1 MGSSFHTMYT
11 QHITHNTE
19 YSAYLK
25 KRVKSKRKGLIAM
38 RVCSFLLFIVLLM
51 SSVFT
56 GSALAKENSK
66 QAADLIFENGSV
78 YTVDKDRSRAE
89 AVAVK
94 DGKILYVGDSKGAA
108 AFKGSNTR
116 VIDLKGK
123 MLLPGFIDSHA
134 HAYLMAESLFWLD
147 ITNYSTLEEYAQAIK
162 DYLKEHPD
170 SKQLRGV
177 GWKRDLI
184 ESSGLAP
191 NEWLDQVVPDIPAVF
206 ISSSHHDLW
215 VNSKA
220 LANAGIDKNT
230 PDPKGGMIERDPK
243 TGEPTGILQ
252 EFSAHNLVINALPQ
266 SDFTVEEYKE
276 TILAWQEF
284 SAKNGVTGVFVP
296 IHYPTENL
304 LKAFEEMDNAGK
316 LTMRYDLALWADENR
331 GTEQISMFKELRDKY
346 QGELYK
352 VDSIKIFADG
362 VGDDLLVWDQDVL
375 EETVAALDKEGF
387 RVYVHAIGIQGF
399 YPSGNALDA
408 FEYAAK
414 VNGRRDSRHAIT
426 HISWV
431 REDDVAR
438 FKDLDV
444 IPVPQPA
451 WFASRKSDYDL
462 SEENLRDL
470 RRMNSYFEAGIP
482 VASSSDYPSTAQFL
496 SDFIPFTGL
505 EVGVTRLDRDKAVE
519 ADLDKAAWPK
529 ERASL
534 EDMIAS
540 YTINGA
546 HLIFAEDERGSIE
559 VGKKADLVVVDKN
572 LFELPVTQINQAK
585 VLLTLFEGKEVF
597 RDLTFIDASYLQALV
612 EQFEK
617 AGEFSNHGAA
627 RSLQAHL
634 DTAAR
639 FEQQEAAE
647 QVVKHM
653 QSFNQLLDQHKKAGS
668 VSEDAYQSLKTHAE
682 ALLKKWQES
691 RK

>member
-1 MGSSFHTMYT
+1 
-11 QHITHNTE
+11 
-19 YSAYLK
+19 
-25 KRVKSKRKGLIAM
+25 M

-56 GSALAKENSK
+56 GSALAKENSN

-94 DGKILYVGDSKGAA
+94 DGKILYVGGTKGAA
-108 AFKGSNTR
+108 AFKGTDTR
-116 VIDLKGK
+116 IIDLKGK

-147 ITNYSTLEEYAQAIK
+147 ITNDSTLEEYKQAIK

-177 GWKRDLI
+177 GWKRELI

-191 NEWLDQVVPDIPAVF
+191 KEWLDQVVPDIPAIF

-220 LANAGIDKNT
+220 LQNAGIDKNT
-230 PDPKGGMIERDPK
+230 PNPQGGIIERDPK
-243 TGEPTGILQ
+243 TGEPTGVLQ

-266 SDFTVEEYKE
+266 PDFTVQEYKE
-276 TILAWQEF
+276 TIFAWQEF
-284 SAKNGVTGVFVP
+284 AAKNGVTSVFVP
-296 IHYPTENL
+296 VHYPTENL
-304 LKAFEEMDNAGK
+304 LKAFEKMDNEGK
-316 LTMRYDLALWADENR
+316 LTLRYDLGLWADETK
-331 GTEQISMFKELRDKY
+331 GTKQIGTLKEMRDKY
-346 QGELYK
+346 QGELYR
-352 VDSIKIFADG
+352 VDTIKIFADG
-362 VGDDLLVWDQDVL
+362 VGDAELVWDRDVL

-387 RVYVHAIGIQGF
+387 RIYVHAIGIQGF
-399 YPSGNALDA
+399 YPSSNVLDA
-408 FEYAAK
+408 FEKAAEG
-414 VNGRRDSRHAIT
+414 NGKRDSRHAIT
-426 HISWV
+426 HIDWV
-431 REDDVAR
+431 REEDVAR
-438 FKDLDV
+438 FKALGV

-451 WFASRKSDYDL
+451 WFGNDWYDDVRGDEL
-462 SEENLRDL
+462 KNLN
-470 RRMNSYFEAGIP
+470 RMNSYFEAGIP
-482 VASSSDYPSTAQFL
+482 VASSSDFPSTSQFL
-496 SDFIPFTGL
+496 SDFRPFTGL

-546 HLIFAEDERGSIE
+546 HLIFEEKERGSIE
-559 VGKKADLVVVDKN
+559 AGKKADLVVVDQN
-572 LFELPVTQINQAK
+572 LFELPVTKINEAK
-585 VLLTLFEGKEVF
+585 ILLTLFEGKEVF
-597 RDLTFIDASYLQALV
+597 RDPAFMDASYILALV
-612 EQFEK
+612 QQFEK
-617 AGEFSNHGAA
+617 AGNISNHGAA

-634 DTAAR
+634 GTVAR

-653 QSFNQLLDQHKKAGS
+653 QSFNQLLDHHKKAGS
-668 VSEDAYQSLKTHAE
+668 VSEDAYQSLKTHTE
-682 ALLKKWQES
+682 ALMKKWQVS